1 MKNRITRYINQ
12 FLERTGLD
20 KLYVSTDKKSAFYKG
35 IIAIL
40 VISLSYYG
48 MLSIIFQGG
57 KFIFVVL
64 YISFIAL
71 IIGVITLTSA
81 LFKILFNVNAVNK
94 DGKTTDEL
102 QKTDS
107 IPLMLY
113 WFCVV
118 IFITLPIKGCSDE
131 QDRIRDEQLHI
142 HGKTIQIKINCIGNK
157 QHINHRLW

>member
-1 MKNRITRYINQ
+1 
-12 FLERTGLD
+12 
-20 KLYVSTDKKSAFYKG
+20 
-35 IIAIL
+35 
-40 VISLSYYG
+40 

-118 IFITLPIKGCSDE
+118 IFI
-131 QDRIRDEQLHI
+131 QLS
-142 HGKTIQIKINCIGNK
+142 
-157 QHINHRLW
+157 